1 MEMWCGWGVGG
12 VVCVKER
19 IGYKDM
25 IIEWRCGVG
34 QKREKKKSKVAQTR
48 TRLKKGKKES
58 EKYGGE
64 RRKEKERWQYGRVG
78 RMGVGAYRRLL
89 LPETWPPEPAW
100 ALDAHVEQF
109 TVMEL

>member
-1 MEMWCGWGVGG
+1 MRVGEAT
-12 VVCVKER
+12 ER
-19 IGYKDM
+19 IGYEDM
-25 IIEWRCGVG
+25 IKEWRCGEG
-34 QKREKKKSKVAQTR
+34 RKREKIKGSTEEEQAGEGRKKARNAERKR
-48 TRLKKGKKES
+48 
-58 EKYGGE
+58 E
-64 RRKEKERWQYGRVG
+64 RRKEKERWQCGCVG